1 MDFLLEIFMR
11 QLFDPFRIGLLLFL
25 VITTLRN
32 SHATGFAIPMT
43 LGIAFVAVLI
53 PGAMGQ
59 GGAGLLP
66 EIGVGIVVNLA
77 WTAAMLGAWALLRRL
92 RGASA

>member
-25 VITTLRN
+25 VVTTVRN
-32 SHATGFAIPMT
+32 SHATGFAIPLV

-53 PGAMGQ
+53 PSAMGQ
-59 GGAGLLP
+59 DKAGLLP
-66 EIGVGIVVNLA
+66 EIGVGIAVNLA
-77 WTAAMLGAWALLRRL
+77 WAAAMLGAWALLRRL